1 MPNQNEALPGIV
13 VGALRGG
20 SGKTMVSIGLIAALS
35 SMGHRVAPFKKG
47 PDYID
52 AGWLS
57 LAAGERPCY
66 NLDTFLIEEKRIR
79 QTYAAHSRD
88 CDIAVIEG
96 NRGIYDCID
105 THGETSTAEL
115 SKLLGLP
122 ILLIIDGTKTTRTMA
137 AVVSGCSL
145 FDPSVRIRGVIL
157 NRIAGARH
165 EGILRRSI
173 EEHCGIPVLGAIP
186 KLRQQRFPERH
197 MGLVPTPEHAWARSS
212 IEAAAD
218 VAREHIDIAAVIR
231 MAGETEPLLVETDGI
246 IEEGDGI
253 DVLSPKAP
261 TIAIIRD
268 SAFQF
273 YYPENLEAL
282 EAAGA
287 HLVFVSPLES
297 DTLPDIDGMYIGGG
311 FPETHANELSRNRAF
326 RDRLKTLA
334 EDGLPIYAECGG
346 LMYLG
351 EKLVLEGKTHDMAG
365 ILPVTFGFSKRP
377 QGHGYT
383 ILEVTGK
390 NPYFR
395 KGMTL
400 KGHEFHYSSV
410 LAVGGRKDDLAYT
423 MVRGTGLDR
432 WPGRPVLQERAG
444 HLYPPARFRHPGMG
458 TGPGGQGPGLS
469 IRVNK
474 KAGENVSVSPP
485 LKTKLST
492 DRLISFLGW
501 HLVQDVGAALDLFFF
516 VPLSCD
522 NDAVHVNGFGV
533 IVELQLVLLSLL
545 EFLGF
550 PLFLYVFGHLAGN
563 LVTGDAGLHVVTLFE
578 LQGLA
583 LVVVM
588 AFAAGGPIF
597 LGVLLVRKLDNPFG
611 VFLIGRVI
619 HRNNVGRLVAGLNTP
634 CHEYTGNTYQRECE
648 KQLFELHKTRIPP
661 SKRLVIRIP
670 KLLSLTDQRRAVN
683 ALSPVGRGFERKC
696 GLIKN
701 PPATHMTIDPSGLST

>member
-1 MPNQNEALPGIV
+1 M
-13 VGALRGG
+13 GALRGG
-20 SGKTMVSIGLIAALS
+20 SGKTIVSIGLIAALS

-66 NLDTFLIEEKRIR
+66 NLDTFLIDAQRIR

-88 CDIAVIEG
+88 RDLAVIEG

-145 FDPSVRIRGVIL
+145 FDPAVRIRGVIL

-186 KLRQQRFPERH
+186 KLRRQSFPERH
-197 MGLVPTPEHAWARSS
+197 MGLVPTPEHDWAQPS
-212 IEAAAD
+212 IAAAAD
-218 VAREHIDIAAVIR
+218 VARDYIDLAAVIQ
-231 MAGETEPLLVETDGI
+231 MAHETEPFQGESDMITAPGAGADTLL
-246 IEEGDGI
+246 
-253 DVLSPKAP
+253 PNAP
-261 TIAIIRD
+261 TIAVIRD

-287 HLVFVSPLES
+287 RLVYVSPLKT

-311 FPETHANELSRNRAF
+311 FPETHAEELSSNQAF
-326 RDRLKTLA
+326 RDHLKVLA
-334 EDGLPIYAECGG
+334 EAGLPIYAECGG

-351 EKLVLEGKTHDMAG
+351 EKLVLEGKTYDMAG

-383 ILEVTGK
+383 ILEVTGG

-395 KGMTL
+395 QGITL

-410 LAVGGRKDDLAYT
+410 LEWKGRADDLVYS
-423 MVRGTGLDR
+423 MVRGTGLID
-432 WPGRPVLQERAG
+432 GKDGLCHKNVLATYT
-444 HLYPPARFRHPGMG
+444 HLHASG
-458 TGPGGQGPGLS
+458 TPEWAP
-469 IRVNK
+469 
-474 KAGENVSVSPP
+474 
-485 LKTKLST
+485 
-492 DRLISFLGW
+492 
-501 HLVQDVGAALDLFFF
+501 
-516 VPLSCD
+516 
-522 NDAVHVNGFGV
+522 
-533 IVELQLVLLSLL
+533 
-545 EFLGF
+545 
-550 PLFLYVFGHLAGN
+550 
-563 LVTGDAGLHVVTLFE
+563 
-578 LQGLA
+578 A
-583 LVVVM
+583 LV
-588 AFAAGGPIF
+588 AKA
-597 LGVLLVRKLDNPFG
+597 R
-611 VFLIGRVI
+611 
-619 HRNNVGRLVAGLNTP
+619 
-634 CHEYTGNTYQRECE
+634 EYQDG
-648 KQLFELHKTRIPP
+648 K
-661 SKRLVIRIP
+661 
-670 KLLSLTDQRRAVN
+670 
-683 ALSPVGRGFERKC
+683 
-696 GLIKN
+696 
-701 PPATHMTIDPSGLST
+701 